1 MKLLRNSFDEV
12 KKEAVNLARVWGVNE
27 KFKLKRIK
35 KSSQRLDEWAIDQRL
50 TDPEKQFQV
59 NVFRSSIDIVMTQ
72 LEHRFNGIDH

>member
-1 MKLLRNSFDEV
+1 MKLLRNSFDEI

-27 KFKLKRIK
+27 KFQLKRIK